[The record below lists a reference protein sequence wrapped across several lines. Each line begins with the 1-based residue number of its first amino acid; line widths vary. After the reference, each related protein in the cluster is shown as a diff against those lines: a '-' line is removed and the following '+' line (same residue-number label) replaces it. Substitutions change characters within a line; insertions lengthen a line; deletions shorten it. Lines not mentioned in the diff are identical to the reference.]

1 MKGIY
6 TDLDTLFDNRLSLL
20 YLINNKL
27 ALSFKED
34 DKYLTRLKDNMG
46 NMSYDIFYS
55 FYRRR
60 NKKLLELSIQTY
72 ILDKFIIPDCFEK
85 ISDTKNSNNGLINIY
100 VNTYPYILNK
110 EEKNNLSISLSK
122 RIYGGEIEFI
132 HKSPKELTPDWVYNN
147 VSSMYMYEG
156 IRWIQYH
163 STIGNLARSPI
174 PSVMLMVPTIIE
186 TNQPDSLITK
196 SYLLSIE
203 ENVKNF
209 VMLTFA
215 DTYFFCAKNIKINNK

>member
-46 NMSYDIFYS
+46 NMAYDIFYS

-72 ILDKFIIPDCFEK
+72 ILDKFIVPDCFEK
-85 ISDTKNSNNGLINIY
+85 IS
-100 VNTYPYILNK
+100 
-110 EEKNNLSISLSK
+110 
-122 RIYGGEIEFI
+122 
-132 HKSPKELTPDWVYNN
+132 
-147 VSSMYMYEG
+147 
-156 IRWIQYH
+156 
-163 STIGNLARSPI
+163 
-174 PSVMLMVPTIIE
+174 
-186 TNQPDSLITK
+186 
-196 SYLLSIE
+196 
-203 ENVKNF
+203 
-209 VMLTFA
+209 
-215 DTYFFCAKNIKINNK
+215 